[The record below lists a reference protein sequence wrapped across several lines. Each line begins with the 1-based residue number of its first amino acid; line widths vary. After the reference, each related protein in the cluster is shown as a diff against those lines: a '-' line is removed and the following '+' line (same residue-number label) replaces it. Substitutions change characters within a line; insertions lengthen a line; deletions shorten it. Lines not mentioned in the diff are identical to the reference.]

1 MVLGIS
7 VAGDNPSVPHWSDAW
22 VALAW
27 VRNGGHIHFPS
38 LSSLQELGIGTRHP
52 ASVPRDTHLIVLY
65 ATRWH

>member
-7 VAGDNPSVPHWSDAW
+7 VAGDNPSVPHWSDAR

-27 VRNGGHIHFPS
+27 VRNGGHIHLP
-38 LSSLQELGIGTRHP
+38 LLPSLQELGIGTRYP
-52 ASVPRDTHLIVLY
+52 ASMPCDTHLTVLY

>member
-7 VAGDNPSVPHWSDAW
+7 VAGVNPLVSHWSDAW

-27 VRNGGHIHFPS
+27 VRNSGHIHFPS
-38 LSSLQELGIGTRHP
+38 LSSLQELGIGTHHP
-52 ASVPRDTHLIVLY
+52 ASVPRDTHLTVLY